1 MFAGVGPFAVP
12 AAKKGCVVYANDLNP
27 ESFKYL
33 VENAAL
39 NKVRFQSSLTQTPVS
54 LIIIYFLLLSLA
66 G

>member
-39 NKVRFQSSLTQTPVS
+39 NKVRFQSSRTHTPVNS
-54 LIIIYFLLLSLA
+54 IIIIFFLLSLA